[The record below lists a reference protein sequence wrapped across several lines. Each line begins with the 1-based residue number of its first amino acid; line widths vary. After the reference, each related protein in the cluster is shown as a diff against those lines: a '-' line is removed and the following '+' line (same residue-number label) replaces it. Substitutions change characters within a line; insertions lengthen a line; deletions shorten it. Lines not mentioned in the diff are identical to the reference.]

1 MKHIHIK
8 KVIQKD
14 YPDNG
19 LKALKLTGPGQDI
32 GTLAGTNCQDGMITV
47 INYVL
52 WFWDCYGRLGRVAG
66 GPVEDVGGGRVVRNH
81 WM

>member
-19 LKALKLTGPGQDI
+19 FKALKLTGPGQDI
-32 GTLAGTNCQDGMITV
+32 GRLAGTNCQDGMITE
-47 INYVL
+47 IN
-52 WFWDCYGRLGRVAG
+52 
-66 GPVEDVGGGRVVRNH
+66 
-81 WM
+81 